1 MFLVPSRRLGW
12 QGAFVNAE
20 AEDFLNLMLWSA
32 DKFFRPT
39 FRNLTESY
47 EGWAYRNGLLRKVG
61 RLEKRR
67 LVERDKD
74 SPNHRLYR
82 LTAEGRLHALGGR
95 DPEVCWAR
103 AWDGSWRVVLY
114 DVPNHKSNH
123 RTRLRQYLRTRGFGY
138 LQKSVWISPHP
149 LTQEQEILK
158 GGDINVESFLLLEG
172 KAHAGESDHEI
183 VLGAW
188 DFNEINRLYTQ
199 HLNILN
205 QHSSLS
211 LKSPLSFKS
220 LLKWAASE
228 RRAWLRAV
236 KQDPLLPNQL
246 VPSNYLG
253 KKAWHQRI
261 ELLQQSHRQLVT
273 LQGN

>member
-1 MFLVPSRRLGW
+1 
-12 QGAFVNAE
+12 
-20 AEDFLNLMLWSA
+20 MLWSA

-39 FRNLTESY
+39 FRNLNESY
-47 EGWAYRNGLLRKVG
+47 EGWAYRNGLLRKVA

-103 AWDGSWRVVLY
+103 AWDGKWRVVLY

-149 LTQEQEILK
+149 LSQEQEILK

-172 KAHAGESDHEI
+172 QAHAGESDEEI
-183 VLGAW
+183 VDGAW
-188 DFNEINRLYTQ
+188 DFNQINRLYQQ
-199 HLNILN
+199 HLNILK
-205 QHSSLS
+205 QHSSLL

-220 LLKWAASE
+220 LLRWAASE

-236 KQDPLLPNQL
+236 KQDPLLPKQL
-246 VPSNYLG
+246 LPSNYLG
-253 KKAWHQRI
+253 KKAWHQRMDV
-261 ELLQQSHRQLVT
+261 LQKTHGQLQT
-273 LQGN
+273 LQEN